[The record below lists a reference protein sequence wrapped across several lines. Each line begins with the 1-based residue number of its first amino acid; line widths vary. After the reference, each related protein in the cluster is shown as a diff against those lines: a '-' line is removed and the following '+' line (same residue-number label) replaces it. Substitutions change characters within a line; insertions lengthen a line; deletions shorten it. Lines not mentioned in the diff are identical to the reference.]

1 MESLFPQRNKKHLP
15 QETGN
20 TTPTVVHKPPTCV
33 RIYHILM
40 PIPTPKVC
48 SVDLSFREYIKK
60 KKKTTHSLPINAYIC
75 EKAAKVCAEI

>member
-60 KKKTTHSLPINAYIC
+60 KKKKKLTVFP
-75 EKAAKVCAEI
+75 